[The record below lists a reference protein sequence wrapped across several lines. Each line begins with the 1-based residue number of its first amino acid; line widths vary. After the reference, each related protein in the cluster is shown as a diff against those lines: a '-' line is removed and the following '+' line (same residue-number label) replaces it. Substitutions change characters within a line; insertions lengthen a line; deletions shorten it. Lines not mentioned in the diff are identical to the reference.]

1 MSSNEPVSGY
11 DEQQNTANGAVYF
24 YSGEAAGNAVSAS
37 LTLAQ
42 IALEQQ
48 QQNSAQQMAKA
59 FARSPSLVVDPITI
73 ATVVAAIAGTVGAV
87 AAVGGTAAAVG
98 SLATGVAGTAMS
110 FAASSGDDPLA
121 PAEILIRNDTLVPVI
136 PTTYSNGGCSV
147 ASYCMP
153 MMPGSSSNV
162 DLLQPNG
169 FDKGDSYFTQNFRV
183 GALAFQDPETSGLT
197 SANTTSAKVRL
208 NFNDDGDWV
217 PAYKVDD
224 MSSFWNNSGQ
234 GTTAIY
240 FRPNDSSKMVGF
252 TIISGFLQKS
262 TGAMQIVFLP
272 GSEQIV

>member
-1 MSSNEPVSGY
+1 MPSNEPVGGY

-24 YSGEAAGNAVSAS
+24 YAGEAAGNAVSAS

-42 IALEQQ
+42 IALQQ
-48 QQNSAQQMAKA
+48 QQQDSAQQMAKA
-59 FARSPSLVVDPITI
+59 FARNPSLVVDPITI

-121 PAEILIRNDTLVPVI
+121 PAEILIRNDTLVPIV

-147 ASYCMP
+147 ASCCMP

-169 FDKGDSYFTQNFRV
+169 FDKGDCDFTQNFRV
-183 GALAFQDPETSGLT
+183 GALAFQDPETSALT
-197 SANTTSAKVRL
+197 SANTTSATVRL
-208 NFNDDGDWV
+208 NYNDDGDWK
-217 PAYKVDD
+217 PAYKIDD
-224 MSSFWNNSGQ
+224 MSSYWNNSGQ
-234 GTTAIY
+234 GITAIY
-240 FRPNDSSKMVGF
+240 FRPNDGSQMVGF
-252 TIISGFLQKS
+252 TIVSSLLQKS